1 MECPRCHETV
11 FDTDV
16 MCGKCGY
23 RFDVEHEEDLS
34 RVVDQSSKNE
44 TTEVE
49 ASRSEEIV
57 SKNKTTRNEKLDA
70 FQQKSQATF
79 QQIASSSFV
88 ADLKNLISNG
98 ITKPEVT
105 KNSAWHAAIPA
116 SLVLISAFIL
126 LYSLLL
132 FIPITS
138 MDAHSMS
145 RIGTTGLGTFSYVL
159 LGHLLLFTLGFI
171 YLFIVSKLLSD
182 KKSTF
187 SKILSDYAVFLI
199 PVFLVLLFAW
209 LMVIVGLT
217 LVGFFVYLIGVLLLL
232 VIPLYVLFDA
242 AHSKLKFDTYQ
253 FIIIYMIIAGAPLFI
268 PVWMI
273 LDQASVF
280 FMGGVL

>member
-23 RFDVEHEEDLS
+23 RFDVEHAEDFS
-34 RVVDQSSKNE
+34 RAVDESSQNDA
-44 TTEVE
+44 TEVE
-49 ASRSEEIV
+49 ADQSEEIV
-57 SKNKTTRNEKLDA
+57 PKNKSMRNEKLDA
-70 FQQKSQATF
+70 FQQKSQETF
-79 QQIASSSFV
+79 QHIVSSSFV
-88 ADLKNLISNG
+88 EDLKNLIGNG
-98 ITKPEVT
+98 ITKPEAT
-105 KNSAWHAAIPA
+105 KNGSWFAAIPA

-171 YLFIVSKLLSD
+171 YLFILSKLLSD
-182 KKSTF
+182 KKSMF
-187 SKILSDYAVFLI
+187 SKILSDYAIFLI

-209 LMVIVGLT
+209 LMVIVGLA
-217 LVGFFVYLIGVLLLL
+217 LVGFVVYLIGVLLLL

-242 AHSKLKFDTYQ
+242 PHTKLKMDTYQ

-280 FMGGVL
+280 FMSGVL

>member
-88 ADLKNLISNG
+88 EDLKNLISNG
-98 ITKPEVT
+98 ITKPEAT
-105 KNSAWHAAIPA
+105 KNSAWYAAIPA
-116 SLVLISAFIL
+116 SLVLISGFIL
-126 LYSLLL
+126 LYSVLL

-145 RIGTTGLGTFSYVL
+145 RIGTTGLGTFSYLV

-171 YLFIVSKLLSD
+171 YLLIVSKLLSD

-217 LVGFFVYLIGVLLLL
+217 LVGLVVYLIGVLLLL

-242 AHSKLKFDTYQ
+242 PHTKLKFDTYQ

-280 FMGGVL
+280 FMGGIL